1 MVIMKIK
8 NKEINN
14 DEKPYIIAEIGIN
27 HNGDLA
33 LAKMM
38 IDIAKSCNCDAV
50 KFQKRT
56 VDIVYTKEELLK
68 ERESVFG
75 NTNGDLKRGLEFSEE
90 EYRELFEYANKKNI
104 DIFVSPWDIESVK
117 FIERFNPC
125 CYKIA
130 SACLTDIELLKEI
143 KKTNKPIIISTGM
156 SSEQELEDAI
166 EIIGK
171 DNICILSCTSTYP
184 TELADMNL
192 NRIKTLREKYKD
204 VPIGYSGHEE
214 GILPTLIAVSMGV
227 SMVERHITVSRQI
240 WGSDQKASLEP
251 SELKELIEKI
261 SDIRL
266 MMGDGKI
273 RMLDNE
279 KPVKDKLRR
288 Y

>member
-1 MVIMKIK
+1 MKINNREIK
-8 NKEINN
+8 NNET
-14 DEKPYIIAEIGIN
+14 PYIIAEIGIN

-38 IDIAKSCNCDAV
+38 IDIAKDCNCDAV

-56 VDIVYTKEELLK
+56 VEIVYTKEEL
-68 ERESVFG
+68 ERERKSVFG
-75 NTNGDLKRGLEFSEE
+75 NTNGDLKKGLEFSEK
-90 EYRELFEYANKKNI
+90 EYEELFKYANEKNI
-104 DIFVSPWDIESVK
+104 DIFVSPWDKESVK
-117 FIERFNPC
+117 FIEIFNPC

-156 SSEQELEDAI
+156 SSESELDNALN
-166 EIIGK
+166 IIGR

-184 TELADMNL
+184 TELKDMNL
-192 NRIKTLREKYKD
+192 NRIKTLQKKYED
-204 VPIGYSGHEE
+204 IPIGYSGHEE
-214 GILPTLIAVSMGV
+214 GILPTLIAVSMGAAII
-227 SMVERHITVSRQI
+227 ERHITVSREI

-251 SELKELIEKI
+251 KELKELVEKI
-261 SDIRL
+261 KDIQV

-279 KPVKDKLRR
+279 KQIKDKLRR